1 LISELANTILAVKMR
16 WWLVVQVALFWA
28 SAIRVE
34 GFEWT
39 LIKEAGRD
47 YIPFTDVARFY
58 NFTNADFSNERV
70 ALSGATLRIQGGAN
84 SRELYMNGLKF
95 ILNFPVIQE
104 GSMLYISRMDLAK
117 LVEPVLRP
125 ARIQTVRVHTVVLDA
140 GHGGFDQGAR
150 SALGSEKDFALDV
163 VLRAR
168 ELFLRSGFSV
178 RLTRSGDVFIPLE
191 TRAMYASHQ
200 SNAVFIS
207 VHFNFGMRSDAEGIE
222 TYCLAPRGVP
232 STNDPTLSLVDF
244 QPTIGNVRDPENIA
258 LATAMHASLI
268 TRLGVPDRGIKRA
281 RFVVLKNDA
290 NPGVLIEG
298 GFLTNPRDLVRIA
311 APAYRQMMAQAIFQ
325 GVLAYN
331 RAVERSSPGAGE
343 QVAEQNQA
351 PSNAGTGNTVW
362 DPLKSN
368 VYSLPKELHR

>member
-1 LISELANTILAVKMR
+1 MTSFILAFIMR
-16 WWLVVQVALFWA
+16 GWVVAQMAFVFAG
-28 SAIRVE
+28 AIEVE
-34 GFEWT
+34 AFEWT
-39 LIKEAGRD
+39 LIKEGGRD

-58 NFTNADFSNERV
+58 NFTRTDFSNERV
-70 ALSGATLRIQGGAN
+70 SLSGATLRIQGGIN

-95 ILNFPVIQE
+95 ILNFPVIQQ

-125 ARIQTVRVHTVVLDA
+125 AKIQTAPVRTIVLDA

-150 SALGSEKDFALDV
+150 SALGNEKDFALDV

-168 ELFLRSGFSV
+168 QLFTKAGFVV
-178 RLTRSGDVFIPLE
+178 RLTRSVDVFVPLE
-191 TRAMYASHQ
+191 TRAMFASHQ
-200 SNAVFIS
+200 SNALFIS
-207 VHFNFGMRSDAEGIE
+207 VHFNSGARSDAEGIE
-222 TYCLAPRGVP
+222 TYCMAPRGVP

-244 QPTIGNVRDPENIA
+244 QPSVGNVRDPENIA

-281 RFVVLKNDA
+281 RFVVLKNDS

-298 GFLTNPRDLVRIA
+298 GFLSNPQDAARIA
-311 APAYRQMMAQAIFQ
+311 APAYREMVAQAIFN

-331 RAVERSSPGAGE
+331 RAVERSTAGGGA
-343 QVAEQNQA
+343 QVAEKDHPPA
-351 PSNAGTGNTVW
+351 AAGDAVW

-368 VYSLPKELHR
+368 VYSLPQELHR